1 MNRAV
6 RDTRGFTLAELLI
19 VCAILG
25 FMMAALF
32 TLQRQ
37 GQLAYLTGSARV
49 EVQQNARLALDS
61 MITDLRSAQPVAGST
76 SQVIGTAKIDAN
88 CATGT
93 PSTSGGGTFVEFT
106 AQDGHTVRYQ
116 LTGTDLE
123 RVDNGTTTVLVG
135 GVQQFR
141 IYCYDN
147 SNVPVLSATVANI
160 REIRIHIRTQTERG
174 AQSGSAGDQH
184 ATVEARVR
192 FRNI

>member
-1 MNRAV
+1 MSRAL

-25 FMMAALF
+25 FMMGALF

-61 MITDLRSAQPVAGST
+61 MITDLRLAQPVAGST
-76 SQVIGTAKIDAN
+76 SQVIGAGNIDAN

-93 PSTSGGGTFVEFT
+93 PSTSGGGTFIQFT

-141 IYCYDN
+141 LYCYDN
-147 SNVPVLSATVANI
+147 ANVPVLSATVANI

-174 AQSGSAGDQH
+174 AQAGSAGDQH

>member
-1 MNRAV
+1 MTRAM
-6 RDTRGFTLAELLI
+6 RNSRGLTLAELLI

-25 FMMAALF
+25 FIMAALF

-61 MITDLRSAQPVAGST
+61 MITDLRSALPVAGST
-76 SQVIGTAKIDAN
+76 TQVIGTGNIDPS
-88 CATGT
+88 CASGPP
-93 PSTSGGGTFVEFT
+93 PSNGGTYVQFT

-123 RVDNGTTTVLVG
+123 RVDNGVTTVLVG

-141 IYCYDN
+141 IWCYDN
-147 SNVPVLSATVANI
+147 TNVPNLSATAANI
-160 REIRIHIRTQTERG
+160 REIRVHIRTQTERG
-174 AQSGSAGDQH
+174 AQAGSAGDQH

>member
-1 MNRAV
+1 MRRAV
-6 RDTRGFTLAELLI
+6 RDTRGFTLAELLV

-49 EVQQNARLALDS
+49 EVQQNARLALDT
-61 MITDLRSAQPVAGST
+61 MITDLRSAQTVAGST
-76 SQVIGTAKIDAN
+76 TQVLSAIDGN

-93 PSTSGGGTFVEFT
+93 PPGNGGGTTVDFT

-116 LTGTDLE
+116 LTGTNLE

-141 IYCYDN
+141 IWCYN
-147 SNVPVLSATVANI
+147 NANVPILSATLANI